1 MPNVRVV
8 GVDWATESKKRAA
21 VELAPQSGVLSLVKV
36 AQPFSDAD
44 AGSTLKD
51 QGLIVVAVDTPFGWP
66 KDFSSFVST
75 WSASTGGPPPPT
87 SLSFSLRTTDLVVK
101 QETGKQPL
109 SVSADRIGLC
119 ARSWVNVVTA
129 EKVANRIDVG
139 QRPTPERPVI
149 EVYPGASL
157 KVFAK
162 HSNSTVDEV
171 EFKKKRASR
180 EVALKGLLSMFG
192 VRDQQHLAKQL
203 IGVGEEDSDAADA
216 FLAALTALAYLGKL
230 PGWSV
235 RRPSDTELTSAQTE
249 GWIFFPQRE
258 TKN

>member
-21 VELAPQSGVLSLVKV
+21 VELATQSGVLSLVKV
-36 AQPFSDAD
+36 VQPFSDAD

-51 QGLIVVAVDTPFGWP
+51 RGLNVVAVDTPFGWP
-66 KDFSSFVST
+66 KDFTGFVSA
-75 WSASTGGPPPPT
+75 WSASTGGPPPP
-87 SLSFSLRTTDLVVK
+87 SSASFSLRTTDLVVR

-109 SVSADRIGLC
+109 SVSTDRIGLC
-119 ARSWVNVVTA
+119 ARSWVNVVTT
-129 EKVANRIDVG
+129 EKVANRIEVG
-139 QRPTPERPVI
+139 QSPTAERPVI

-162 HSNSTVDEV
+162 HSNSTVAEAD
-171 EFKKKRASR
+171 FKKNRGSR
-180 EVALKGLLSMFG
+180 QAALKGLFSMFG
-192 VRDQQHLAKQL
+192 VQDPNQLTNKL

-216 FLAALTALAYLGKL
+216 FLAALTAVAYLGQL

-235 RRPSDTELTSAQTE
+235 RRPTSNELTLAETE
-249 GWIFFPQRE
+249 GWIFFPVP
-258 TKN
+258 T

>member
-21 VELAPQSGVLSLVKV
+21 VELATQSGVLSLVKV
-36 AQPFSDAD
+36 VQPFSDSD

-51 QGLIVVAVDTPFGWP
+51 QELNVVAVDTPFGWP

-87 SLSFSLRTTDLVVK
+87 SLSFSLRTTDLVVR

-129 EKVANRIDVG
+129 EKVANRMDVG

-162 HSNSTVDEV
+162 HSNSKVDDAD
-171 EFKKKRASR
+171 FKKKQASR
-180 EVALKGLLSMFG
+180 EAALKGLFSMFG
-192 VRDQQHLAKQL
+192 VQDPKQLTKKL

-216 FLAALTALAYLGKL
+216 FLAALTAVAYLDRL

-235 RRPSDTELTSAQTE
+235 RRPTSNELTLAETE
-249 GWIFFPQRE
+249 GWIFFPVP
-258 TKN
+258 T

>member
-21 VELAPQSGVLSLVKV
+21 VELATQSGVLILVKV
-36 AQPFSDAD
+36 VQPFSDAD

-51 QGLIVVAVDTPFGWP
+51 PGLDVVAVDTPFGWP
-66 KDFSSFVST
+66 KDFTGFVSA
-75 WSASTGGPPPPT
+75 WSASSGGTPPPT
-87 SLSFSLRTTDLVVK
+87 SQSFSLRTTDLVVR

-129 EKVANRIDVG
+129 EKVADRIDVG
-139 QRPTPERPVI
+139 QRPAPERPVI

-162 HSNSTVDEV
+162 HSNSKVDDAD
-171 EFKKKRASR
+171 FKKKRASR
-180 EVALKGLLSMFG
+180 EAALKGLSSVFG
-192 VRDQQHLAKQL
+192 VQDPNQLTNML
-203 IGVGEEDSDAADA
+203 IGVGDEDSDAADA
-216 FLAALTALAYLGKL
+216 FLAALTALAYLGQL

-235 RRPSDTELTSAQTE
+235 RRPASHELALAETE
-249 GWIFFPQRE
+249 GWIFFPVP
-258 TKN
+258 T

>member
-1 MPNVRVV
+1 MPNVLVV

-21 VELAPQSGVLSLVKV
+21 VELATQSGVLSLVKV
-36 AQPFSDAD
+36 LQPFSDAD
-44 AGSTLKD
+44 AGTTLKD
-51 QGLIVVAVDTPFGWP
+51 PGVNVVAIDTPFGWP
-66 KDFSSFVST
+66 KDFSRFVSA

-87 SLSFSLRTTDLVVK
+87 SARFSLRTTDLVVK

-129 EKVANRIDVG
+129 EKVATRIDVG
-139 QRPTPERPVI
+139 QPPTPERPVV

-162 HSNSTVDEV
+162 YSNSTVDEV
-171 EFKKKRASR
+171 AFKKKRAIR
-180 EVALKGLLSMFG
+180 EAALKGLFSMFG
-192 VRDQQHLAKQL
+192 VQDPNQLTKKL

-216 FLAALTALAYLGKL
+216 FLAALTALAYLGQL

-235 RRPSDTELTSAQTE
+235 RRPVSHELALAETE
-249 GWIFFPQRE
+249 GWIFFPVP
-258 TKN
+258 T